1 MSPFTYPPFGSLSKG
16 KAFSPSAAI
25 SATAFSPSA
34 FASAAVP
41 ARAGVIAP
49 TRRSANPAKMT
60 ILPNFNIVVSSA
72 LARAADRLPAQKA
85 KSYST
90 GARVRA
96 DLIVRPLIFITVILR
111 RVRQVDPQM
120 RVMRDGSVCEESQHD
135 ALRRVFA
142 LRDQQ

>member
-1 MSPFTYPPFGSLSKG
+1 
-16 KAFSPSAAI
+16 
-25 SATAFSPSA
+25 
-34 FASAAVP
+34 
-41 ARAGVIAP
+41 
-49 TRRSANPAKMT
+49 MT

-111 RVRQVDPQM
+111 RVRQADPQM
-120 RVMRDGSVCEESQHD
+120 RVMRNGSVYAASQHD
-135 ALRRVFA
+135 ALRRF
-142 LRDQQ
+142 LPLPDQKRVGLI